1 MADKFQQTEK
11 PTPRRLEK
19 ARREGQFPAAK
30 DFVAAMQFIAFVA
43 LLGSWGGRWMTQN
56 RRSTRILFERAFDT
70 TLTPA
75 GLTSLCTNVLS
86 QTLLHLAIL
95 GGVLMAVTLAF
106 QLLSTRFGLSLT
118 KLSPDLKR
126 MNPFTKVK
134 ELPRQNLPAL
144 IQALFLL
151 PIFGYSVYWIA
162 KDRLEEYFLLPLS
175 SVETGAAI
183 VGASVQNLLWKG
195 ASIFLVFG
203 LVNLVRQQRRY
214 TKDLMMS
221 RQQIKDESKDN
232 DGNPQ
237 IKRRIRRLQR
247 DMRRRHMMKEVPTA
261 TAVIVNPTHY
271 AVAIKYSM
279 DSMAAPSVVAKGKN
293 YLALRI
299 KRKAIENQVPI
310 VENPPLAQ
318 ALYKAVDV
326 GQEIPAELYR
336 AVAEIL
342 AYIYKLMGARK

>member
-1 MADKFQQTEK
+1 MADKSGQTEK

-30 DFVAAMQFIAFVA
+30 DFVAAVQFIAFVA
-43 LLGSWGGRWMTQN
+43 LLGSWGSRWTTQN
-56 RRSTRILFERAFDT
+56 RRAARILLQRAFDT
-70 TLTPA
+70 TLTAA
-75 GLTSLCTNVLS
+75 GLTSLCTDLLS
-86 QTLLHLAIL
+86 QALLPIAIL
-95 GGVLMAVTLAF
+95 GGILMAVTIAF
-106 QLLSTRFGLSLT
+106 QLLSTRFGLSLA

-126 MNPFTKVK
+126 MNPFTKLK
-134 ELPRQNLPAL
+134 ELPKQNVPSL
-144 IQALFLL
+144 IQACILL
-151 PIFGYSVYWIA
+151 PVFSYAVYWIA
-162 KDRLEEYFLLPLS
+162 KDRIEEYFLLPLG
-175 SVETGAAI
+175 SVESGVAI

-237 IKRRIRRLQR
+237 IKQRIRRLQR

-299 KRKAIENQVPI
+299 KQKAIENQVPI

-318 ALYKAVDV
+318 ALYKAADV

-342 AYIYKLMGARK
+342 AYIYKIMGARK